1 MIRKNRRQYI
11 HLEKSNL
18 NLSQNILLSSAV
30 ITEKKYK
37 IIIQFES

>member
-11 HLEKSNL
+11 QLEKSNL

-30 ITEKKYK
+30 ITEKN
-37 IIIQFES
+37 IEL

>member
-18 NLSQNILLSSAV
+18 NLSQNILSSSAV
-30 ITEKKYK
+30 ITEKNIKL
-37 IIIQFES
+37 

>member
-11 HLEKSNL
+11 ELEKSNL

-30 ITEKKYK
+30 ITEKNIEYQTDKV
-37 IIIQFES
+37 

>member
-11 HLEKSNL
+11 QLEKSNL

-30 ITEKKYK
+30 IREKN
-37 IIIQFES
+37 IEL

>member
-1 MIRKNRRQYI
+1 MIRKNHRQYI

-30 ITEKKYK
+30 ITEKN
-37 IIIQFES
+37 IEL

>member
-11 HLEKSNL
+11 QLEKSNL

-30 ITEKKYK
+30 ITEKNIKL
-37 IIIQFES
+37 

>member
-11 HLEKSNL
+11 NLEKSNL

-30 ITEKKYK
+30 ITEKN
-37 IIIQFES
+37 IEL

>member
-11 HLEKSNL
+11 HLEKGNL

-30 ITEKKYK
+30 ITEKNIKL
-37 IIIQFES
+37 

>member
-1 MIRKNRRQYI
+1 MIRINRRQYI

-30 ITEKKYK
+30 ITEKN
-37 IIIQFES
+37 IEL

>member
-30 ITEKKYK
+30 ITEKNIEYQTDKV
-37 IIIQFES
+37 

>member
-1 MIRKNRRQYI
+1 MIQKNRRQYI

-30 ITEKKYK
+30 ITEKN
-37 IIIQFES
+37 IEL

>member
-1 MIRKNRRQYI
+1 MNRKNRRQYI

-30 ITEKKYK
+30 ITEKNIKL
-37 IIIQFES
+37 

>member
-1 MIRKNRRQYI
+1 MIRKNCRQYI

-30 ITEKKYK
+30 ITEKN
-37 IIIQFES
+37 IEL

>member
-11 HLEKSNL
+11 ELEKSNL

-30 ITEKKYK
+30 ITEKN
-37 IIIQFES
+37 IEL

>member
-1 MIRKNRRQYI
+1 MIRKHRRQYI

-30 ITEKKYK
+30 ITEKN
-37 IIIQFES
+37 IEL

>member
-1 MIRKNRRQYI
+1 MIRKNLRQYI

-30 ITEKKYK
+30 ITEKN
-37 IIIQFES
+37 IEL

>member
-11 HLEKSNL
+11 QLEKSNL

-30 ITEKKYK
+30 ITERNIKL
-37 IIIQFES
+37 